1 MAIAS
6 DMMKVLVVLYEGF
19 TEYEYQIPILA
30 FHHFGI
36 PFDTVGLETPVVT
49 GMIGLKASLAKT
61 LAEVDIEDYTA
72 LFLPGLDYSTREQ
85 VMQNDRLMVLL
96 REFDQ
101 AKKLIAAVC
110 GAPILLGKAGI
121 LKGRRFCS
129 DVQTHPVFEQA
140 IRVQESAVRDEN
152 VITGLGARI
161 FHFTVLL
168 IEALTDKEKAVEYQR
183 WAGI

>member
-1 MAIAS
+1 MAMPG
-6 DMMKVLVVLYEGF
+6 DMMKILIVLYEGF

-30 FHHFGI
+30 FHHFSI
-36 PFDTVGLETPVVT
+36 PFDTVGLEAPVVT
-49 GMIGLKASLAKT
+49 GMIGLKASLTTT
-61 LAEVDIEDYTA
+61 LAEVDAENYTA
-72 LFLPGLDYSTREQ
+72 LFLPGLDRSTREQ
-85 VMQNDRLMVLL
+85 VMQNERLMALL

-121 LKGRRFCS
+121 LKGKRFCS
-129 DVQTHPVFEQA
+129 DIQTNPVFEQA
-140 IRVQESAVRDEN
+140 IRVQESAVQDEN

-161 FHFTVLL
+161 FHFTALL
-168 IEALTDKEKAVEYQR
+168 IETLAGKEKAVEYRR

>member
-1 MAIAS
+1 MPGN
-6 DMMKVLVVLYEGF
+6 MMRVLIVLYEGF

-36 PFDTVGLETPVVT
+36 SFDTVSLETPVVT
-49 GMIGLKASLAKT
+49 GMIGLKASLTKT
-61 LAEVDIEDYTA
+61 LAEVDAEDYTA
-72 LFLPGLDYSTREQ
+72 LFLPGLDRSTREQ
-85 VMQNDRLMVLL
+85 VMQNERLIALL

-101 AKKLIAAVC
+101 GKKLIAAVC
-110 GAPILLGKAGI
+110 GAPTLLGKAGI

-129 DVQTHPVFEQA
+129 DVQAHPVFEQA
-140 IRVQESAVRDEN
+140 IRVQETAVQDEN

-161 FHFTVLL
+161 FHFTALL
-168 IEALTDKEKAVEYQR
+168 IEALAGKEKAVEYQR